1 MAKIITVKNARAWV
15 SKVSY
20 SYKQIKNKVLK
31 RKNSW
36 ESFRICLLN
45 STADPAKF
53 PPNWEKSLTAPRIF
67 FSL

>member
-31 RKNSW
+31 RKKKVLGA
-36 ESFRICLLN
+36 I
-45 STADPAKF
+45 
-53 PPNWEKSLTAPRIF
+53 
-67 FSL
+67 